1 MNKLNR
7 IGSDKNDPKLTLRD
21 VANEPV
27 GILQYDEFIKHRDAF
42 LNNTKTKE
50 KLMENKSIEETFN
63 EVLPDKVEEVG
74 ITPPLPASTPAE
86 SDNAIDSAVNSYVD
100 NAKSNA
106 EDLKNLYTEQGATEA
121 LYKQVSSATNMMM
134 EASAELT
141 TNMID
146 EQANLIKKVIE
157 EEKAK
162 GELADQN
169 AIAQAEQV
177 LATVEKFK
185 DEEYMKIM
193 ALKEASE
200 KAPKL
205 YEYLLKQ
212 TENKEK
218 MIRSYRAIAT
228 NRQIILACEDLC
240 KTFKMIIPLKGAN
253 AVVGLETTITA
264 ALSNVINKPKTYG
277 LESLADFVYSEN
289 ITADRR
295 GAVTSKA
302 IRFVI
307 KFIAEHTR
315 QFLIKEVKPEER
327 GIYQFIMIDSAIT
340 AIIYDE
346 ALEPTNTPTSPT
358 EGFTKLVAE
367 LLKVY
372 FADIKVNSLK

>member
-1 MNKLNR
+1 MEE
-7 IGSDKNDPKLTLRD
+7 KN
-21 VANEPV
+21 
-27 GILQYDEFIKHRDAF
+27 
-42 LNNTKTKE
+42 
-50 KLMENKSIEETFN
+50 IEETFN
-63 EVLPDKVEEVG
+63 EVFPKQEEVG
-74 ITPPLPASTPAE
+74 VTPPLPTSTPVEAE
-86 SDNAIDSAVNSYVD
+86 TTVIDNAVNNFVD
-100 NAKSNA
+100 GAKTNA
-106 EDLKNLYTEQGATEA
+106 EELKSLYTEQGATEA

-146 EQANLIKKVIE
+146 EQANLIRKVIE

-162 GELADQN
+162 GDLADQN

-185 DEEYMKIM
+185 DEEYMKLM

-205 YEYLLKQ
+205 YDYLIKQ
-212 TENKEK
+212 TEDKVK
-218 MIRSYRAIAT
+218 LVRSYRAITT
-228 NRQIILACEDLC
+228 NRQIIRACEDLC
-240 KTFKMIIPLKGAN
+240 KTFRMIIPLKDAN

-264 ALSNVINKPKTYG
+264 ALSNIINKPKTYG
-277 LESLADFVYSEN
+277 LTSLAEFIYSEKV
-289 ITADRR
+289 TEDRR
-295 GAVTSKA
+295 AAIASKA
-302 IRFVI
+302 IKFVI

-315 QFLIKEVKPEER
+315 HFLIKEVKPEER

-340 AIIYDE
+340 AITYDE
-346 ALEPTNTPTSPT
+346 ALEPTNTPTAPT

-372 FADIKVNSLK
+372 FTDIKVNSLK